1 MATSTTD
8 TKTTR
13 QRVPAAERRQM
24 AQAGASAAATGGSP
38 ALVEVA

>member
-13 QRVPAAERRQM
+13 QRVPAAER
-24 AQAGASAAATGGSP
+24 AQVAHAGAP
-38 ALVEVA
+38 ALAAEAA